1 MDERTTGSRAEQ
13 LTRRSSASCCGAE
26 YEPMFS
32 EDKHGCA
39 SMPPTESQVLSGRE
53 LAALWARRLPAE
65 DFGPESDNPYVALDL
80 EGSDPGLGAWLE
92 NLPCPVVGIGEGA
105 LAPSCDVVI
114 HDRKTLVGIARN
126 IAASPIAAM
135 VLVQHLRA
143 SAGLSPSQ
151 ALTAESFAYAT
162 VQTGPEFRRWH
173 LAHASPVAHPTQ
185 GGTPL
190 LIVREGDVLRITLN
204 NPARRNAIGVEM
216 RDALVEALELAL
228 IDPSI
233 KSVEIN
239 ASGACFSIGGDVA
252 EFAQVSDPATAHW
265 IRTLR
270 LPARSVMQLADR
282 LWVRVN
288 GAAIGAGVEIACFA
302 KRVTATADAWFQL
315 PELNYGLIPGAGGTV
330 SLPRRIGRQ
339 RTAYMALSM
348 RRVPASTALRWG
360 LVDAIEE

>member
-1 MDERTTGSRAEQ
+1 MT
-13 LTRRSSASCCGAE
+13 SS
-26 YEPMFS
+26 
-32 EDKHGCA
+32 
-39 SMPPTESQVLSGRE
+39 LSARE
-53 LAALWARRLPAE
+53 LAALAARRLPPE
-65 DFGPESDNPYVALDL
+65 GFGPESDYPYLAFDL
-80 EGSDPGLGAWLE
+80 EDADPGLAAWLE

-105 LAPSCDVVI
+105 LAPSCDVLI
-114 HDRKTLVGIARN
+114 PDPQDLGGIARN
-126 IAASPIAAM
+126 TAASPIAAM

-143 SAGLSPSQ
+143 SAGLSPAR
-151 ALTAESFAYAT
+151 ALWAESLAYAT

-173 LAHASPVAHPTQ
+173 LGHASPAASPTRC
-185 GGTPL
+185 GNPL
-190 LIVREGDVLRITLN
+190 LTIRERDVLRITLN
-204 NPARRNAIGVEM
+204 SPASRNAIGVEM
-216 RDALVEALELAL
+216 RDALVEALDLAC
-228 IDPSI
+228 IDPGI
-233 KSVEIN
+233 KSVEIS
-239 ASGACFSIGGDVA
+239 ASGACFSSGGEVA

-270 LPARSVMQLADR
+270 LPGRSAMQVADR

-315 PELNYGLIPGAGGTV
+315 PELKYGLIPGAGGTV

-360 LVDAIEE
+360 LVDAIEK

>member
-1 MDERTTGSRAEQ
+1 MEPQAF
-13 LTRRSSASCCGAE
+13 SA
-26 YEPMFS
+26 
-32 EDKHGCA
+32 
-39 SMPPTESQVLSGRE
+39 RE
-53 LAALWARRLPAE
+53 LAALAARRLPPE
-65 DFGPESDNPYVALDL
+65 GFGPESDYPYLAVDL
-80 EGSDPGLGAWLE
+80 EGSDPGLGAWLQ
-92 NLPCPVVGIGEGA
+92 NLPCPVVGIGQGA

-114 HDRKTLVGIARN
+114 RDPKALAGIARN
-126 IAASPIAAM
+126 IAAAPIAAM
-135 VLVQHLRA
+135 VLIQHLRA
-143 SAGLSPSQ
+143 SAGLSPAQ

-162 VQTGPEFRRWH
+162 VQSGPEFRRWH
-173 LAHASPVAHPTQ
+173 RAHASPAAQPTHR
-185 GGTPL
+185 GNPL
-190 LIVREGDVLRITLN
+190 LIVREGEVLRITLN
-204 NPARRNAIGVEM
+204 SPARRNAIGVEM

-228 IDPSI
+228 IDPRI
-233 KSVEIN
+233 KSVEIG
-239 ASGACFSIGGDVA
+239 ASGACFSSGGEVG
-252 EFAQVSDPATAHW
+252 EFAQVSDSATAHW

-302 KRVTATADAWFQL
+302 KRVTATTDAWFQL
-315 PELNYGLIPGAGGTV
+315 PELKYGLIPGAGGTV

>member
-1 MDERTTGSRAEQ
+1 LRVAAGSAAA
-13 LTRRSSASCCGAE
+13 LSA
-26 YEPMFS
+26 
-32 EDKHGCA
+32 
-39 SMPPTESQVLSGRE
+39 RE
-53 LAALWARRLPAE
+53 LAALAARRSSPE
-65 DFGPESDNPYVALDL
+65 GFGPESDYPCLALDL
-80 EGSDPGLGAWLE
+80 EGSDPELGAWLE
-92 NLPCPVVGIGEGA
+92 KLPCPVVGIGEGA

-114 HDRKTLVGIARN
+114 RDPKALAGIARN

-143 SAGLSPSQ
+143 SEGLSPTQ

-173 LAHASPVAHPTQ
+173 LAHASAAAHPTHR
-185 GGTPL
+185 GNPL
-190 LIVREGDVLRITLN
+190 LILREGDVLRITLD
-204 NPARRNAIGVEM
+204 NPAGRNAIGVEM

-228 IDPSI
+228 MDPGI
-233 KSVEIN
+233 RSVELG
-239 ASGACFSIGGDVA
+239 ASGACFSAGGDVA

-265 IRTLR
+265 IRTQR
-270 LPARSVMQLADR
+270 LPARSAMQLADR

-315 PELNYGLIPGAGGTV
+315 PELKYGLIPGAGGTV

>member
-1 MDERTTGSRAEQ
+1 LRVA
-13 LTRRSSASCCGAE
+13 AAKGA
-26 YEPMFS
+26 
-32 EDKHGCA
+32 
-39 SMPPTESQVLSGRE
+39 VLSSRD
-53 LAALWARRLPAE
+53 LAALAARHLSPE
-65 DFGPESDNPYVALDL
+65 DFGPESDYPYLAFDL
-80 EGSDPGLGAWLE
+80 EGGDPELGTWLE
-92 NLPCPVVGIGEGA
+92 NLPCPVVGIGKGA

-114 HDRKTLVGIARN
+114 RDPKALAGIART
-126 IAASPIAAM
+126 ISASPIAAM

-143 SAGLSPSQ
+143 SAGLSPAQ

-173 LAHASPVAHPTQ
+173 LGHASPAANPTRH
-185 GGTPL
+185 GNPL
-190 LIVREGDVLRITLN
+190 LMVREGEVFRITLN
-204 NPARRNAIGVEM
+204 SPASRNAIGVEM
-216 RDALVEALELAL
+216 RDALVEALELAR
-228 IDPSI
+228 IDPEI
-233 KSVEIN
+233 KSVEIGAN
-239 ASGACFSIGGDVA
+239 GACFSSGGDVA

-270 LPARSVMQLADR
+270 FPARSAMQLADR

-315 PELNYGLIPGAGGTV
+315 PELKYGLIPGAGGTV

-339 RTAYMALSM
+339 RTAYMALSR

>member
-1 MDERTTGSRAEQ
+1 M
-13 LTRRSSASCCGAE
+13 
-26 YEPMFS
+26 EPHAFS
-32 EDKHGCA
+32 E
-39 SMPPTESQVLSGRE
+39 RE
-53 LAALWARRLPAE
+53 LAALAARRLPPE
-65 DFGPESDNPYVALDL
+65 GFGPESGYPYLAVDL
-80 EGSDPGLGAWLE
+80 EGSDPGLGAWLK
-92 NLPCPVVGIGEGA
+92 NLPCPVVGIGQGA

-114 HDRKTLVGIARN
+114 RDPKALAGIARN

-135 VLVQHLRA
+135 VLIQHLRA
-143 SAGLSPSQ
+143 SAGLSPAQ

-162 VQTGPEFRRWH
+162 VQAGPEFRRWH
-173 LAHASPVAHPTQ
+173 LAHASTAVHPTHR
-185 GGTPL
+185 GNPL
-190 LIVREGDVLRITLN
+190 LIVREGEVLRITLN
-204 NPARRNAIGVEM
+204 SPASRNAIGVDM

-228 IDPSI
+228 VDAGI
-233 KSVEIN
+233 KSVELG
-239 ASGACFSIGGDVA
+239 ASGACFSTGGDVA
-252 EFAQVSDPATAHW
+252 EFARVSDPATAHW

-302 KRVTATADAWFQL
+302 TRVTATADAWFQL
-315 PELNYGLIPGAGGTV
+315 PELKYGLIPGAGGTV

-360 LVDAIEE
+360 LIDAIEE

>member
-1 MDERTTGSRAEQ
+1 MTPS
-13 LTRRSSASCCGAE
+13 LSAG
-26 YEPMFS
+26 
-32 EDKHGCA
+32 
-39 SMPPTESQVLSGRE
+39 E
-53 LAALWARRLPAE
+53 LAALAVRRLPPE
-65 DFGPESDNPYVALDL
+65 GFGPQSDYPYLAFDL
-80 EGSDPGLGAWLE
+80 EDSDPGLAAWLE
-92 NLPCPVVGIGEGA
+92 NLPCPVVGVGEGA

-114 HDRKTLVGIARN
+114 PAPKDLAGIARN

-143 SAGLSPSQ
+143 SAGLSPAQ
-151 ALTAESFAYAT
+151 ALVAESFAYAT

-173 LAHASPVAHPTQ
+173 LAHAPLAAGPTRR
-185 GGTPL
+185 GNPL
-190 LIVREGDVLRITLN
+190 LTMRERDVLRIRLN
-204 NPARRNAIGVEM
+204 NPASRNAIGVEM
-216 RDALVEALELAL
+216 RDALVESLDLAC
-228 IDPSI
+228 IDPGI
-233 KSVEIN
+233 KSVEIS
-239 ASGACFSIGGDVA
+239 ASGACFSSGGEVA

-270 LPARSVMQLADR
+270 LPARSAMQVADR
-282 LWVRVN
+282 LWVRVS

-315 PELNYGLIPGAGGTV
+315 PELKYGLIPGAGGTV

>member
-1 MDERTTGSRAEQ
+1 LRVGAASADA
-13 LTRRSSASCCGAE
+13 LSAS
-26 YEPMFS
+26 
-32 EDKHGCA
+32 
-39 SMPPTESQVLSGRE
+39 E
-53 LAALWARRLPAE
+53 LAALTARRLPPE
-65 DFGPESDNPYVALDL
+65 GFGPDSGYPYLAFDL
-80 EGSDPGLGAWLE
+80 QGSDPGLGAWLE
-92 NLPCPVVGIGEGA
+92 NLACPVVGIGEGA

-114 HDRKTLVGIARN
+114 RDPKALAGIARN
-126 IAASPIAAM
+126 IVASPIAAM

-143 SAGLSPSQ
+143 SAGLSCAQ

-173 LAHASPVAHPTQ
+173 LARASSAARPTQ
-185 GGTPL
+185 HGNPL
-190 LIVREGDVLRITLN
+190 LIVRDGNVLGITLN
-204 NPARRNAIGVEM
+204 SPATRNAIGVEM

-228 IDPSI
+228 LDPGI
-233 KSVEIN
+233 KSVEIS
-239 ASGACFSIGGDVA
+239 ASGACFSAGGDVA
-252 EFAQVSDPATAHW
+252 EFARVSDPATAHW
-265 IRTLR
+265 VRTLR
-270 LPARSVMQLADR
+270 LPARSALQLADR

-315 PELNYGLIPGAGGTV
+315 PELKYGLIPGAGGTV

-348 RRVPASTALRWG
+348 RRVSALTALRWG